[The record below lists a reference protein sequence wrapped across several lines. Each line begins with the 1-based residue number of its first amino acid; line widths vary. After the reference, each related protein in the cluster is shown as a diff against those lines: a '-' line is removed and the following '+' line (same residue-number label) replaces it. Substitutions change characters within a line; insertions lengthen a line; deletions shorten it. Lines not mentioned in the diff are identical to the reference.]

1 MTGEEIKINIDNFLK
16 SEKFQKMVDGQNYYL
31 GKNDITKRKFYMYG
45 LLDQKI
51 DSYRSN
57 IKTASNFI
65 KPIID
70 HKISYCFSN
79 DIVIENFETMAID
92 YNDEID
98 IIAENAAKCS
108 IGWGYVYID
117 QMKNLKIKN
126 IDPKTIIPI
135 YDSSI
140 ERNLEKIIRHYE
152 LNNIKYAEL
161 WSNDEVNIYKCEKEE
176 YQLIEV
182 RTNDWGMIP
191 FVPFKNNNEETTDV
205 ENIKDLIDAY
215 DIVLSDFNNNF
226 IDFQEA
232 IILLKN
238 YADNVATPE
247 AAIEIMEWFKKYK
260 IINVKADGGLEI
272 LTREIPYQARKEII
286 SLLRKLIYETSQ
298 AVDLE
303 ELKGGSLTNIVIK
316 AFFIFFD
323 LKCNKIIKE
332 AKKFIK
338 KLMEFSNIYNGMRV
352 STQSNIINS
361 KIVFN
366 KAILIN
372 ENEIVDICVKSEGI
386 ISRKTIISN
395 HPWVTD
401 VDLELKQLDEDLL
414 NDNNTNLTGGINDDP
429 GRIEQGL

>member
-1 MTGEEIKINIDNFLK
+1 MTGSEIRDIINDFIK
-16 SEKFQKMVDGQNYYL
+16 SDKYKNMVDGENYYL
-31 GKNDITKRKFYMYG
+31 GKNDILKRKFYMYG
-45 LLDQKI
+45 LVDKEY
-51 DSYRSN
+51 DTYRSN

-79 DIVIENFETMAID
+79 DIVLENFETMAID
-92 YNDEID
+92 YNEEID
-98 IIAENAAKCS
+98 VIAENAAKAS
-108 IGWGYVYID
+108 IGWGYIYIN
-117 QMKNLKIKN
+117 NLKELKLIN

-135 YDSSI
+135 YESSI
-140 ERNLEKIIRHYE
+140 EHNLIKVIRFYE
-152 LNNIKYAEL
+152 IDTIKYAEV
-161 WSNDEVNIYKCEKEE
+161 WENDYMILYECKKDE
-176 YQLIEV
+176 YIIIDSKI
-182 RTNDWGMIP
+182 NDWGIIP
-191 FVPFKNNNEETTDV
+191 FIPFKNNNEQTTDI
-205 ENIKDLIDAY
+205 ENIKALIDAY
-215 DIVLSDFNNNF
+215 DIILSDFNNNF

-247 AAIEIMEWFKKYK
+247 AAIEIMNWFKKYK

-272 LTREIPYQARKEII
+272 LTREIPYQARKELV
-286 SLLRKLIYETSQ
+286 SLLRKLIYETAQ

-316 AFFIFFD
+316 AYFIFFD

-338 KLMEFSNIYNGMRV
+338 KLMLFSNLYNQMRNT
-352 STQSNIINS
+352 SQSNIVNA

-366 KAILIN
+366 KSILIN
-372 ENEIVDICVKSEGI
+372 ETEIIENCVKSDGI
-386 ISRKTIISN
+386 ISKKTVISN

-401 VDLELKQLDEDLL
+401 IDNELKQIDEDLL
-414 NDNNTNLTGGINDDP
+414 NDKSDITGGFNDDSGP
-429 GRIEQGL
+429 IE